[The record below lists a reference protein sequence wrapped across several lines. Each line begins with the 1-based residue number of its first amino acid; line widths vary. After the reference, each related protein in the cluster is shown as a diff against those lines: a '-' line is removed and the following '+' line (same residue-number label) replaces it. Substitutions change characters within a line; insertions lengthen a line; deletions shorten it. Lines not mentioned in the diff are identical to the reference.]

1 MIGIIYDKKFLCF
14 CNVINNFKKI
24 RSVLIISLVV
34 SVYIG
39 YRNIGKKLYR
49 CNTSIY
55 GTSQRKHRKNTQLF
69 SDLRVHVSGMLTCLD
84 FRLP

>member
-1 MIGIIYDKKFLCF
+1 MIKKFLCF

-24 RSVLIISLVV
+24 GSVLIIGLVV

-49 CNTSIY
+49 CNTSY
-55 GTSQRKHRKNTQLF
+55 YR
-69 SDLRVHVSGMLTCLD
+69 
-84 FRLP
+84 

>member
-24 RSVLIISLVV
+24 GSVLIIGLVV

-49 CNTSIY
+49 CNTINCSIQK
-55 GTSQRKHRKNTQLF
+55 TIA
-69 SDLRVHVSGMLTCLD
+69 RV
-84 FRLP
+84 RI